1 MLSMTKCLT
10 NHSQEKLETIRYNAT
25 LVING
30 AVKGSSKERL
40 DQELCLQ
47 SIADSGFENY
57 AKFPKSTKIKVC
69 IIYKNY

>member
-1 MLSMTKCLT
+1 MTMLSMTKCLT

-25 LVING
+25 LVIHG

-57 AKFPKSTKIKVC
+57 A
-69 IIYKNY
+69 

>member
-1 MLSMTKCLT
+1 MTMLSMTKCLT

-57 AKFPKSTKIKVC
+57 A
-69 IIYKNY
+69 